1 MTIPAI
7 YAETPL
13 PLTDTACRGH
23 TAPLQGEGIFGCALT
38 IAMMRNAAGEALLQT
53 RRLLLL
59 NEARRLRNLRRSKA
73 ASICEAELR
82 RVTLAILAQGEPC

>member
-1 MTIPAI
+1 MTIPAM

-23 TAPLQGEGIFGCALT
+23 TAPLQGEAMFGCALT
-38 IAMMRNAAGEALLQT
+38 IAVMRNGAGEALLQT

-59 NEARRLRNLRRSKA
+59 NEAQRLRNLRRFRAS
-73 ASICEAELR
+73 SICEAELR